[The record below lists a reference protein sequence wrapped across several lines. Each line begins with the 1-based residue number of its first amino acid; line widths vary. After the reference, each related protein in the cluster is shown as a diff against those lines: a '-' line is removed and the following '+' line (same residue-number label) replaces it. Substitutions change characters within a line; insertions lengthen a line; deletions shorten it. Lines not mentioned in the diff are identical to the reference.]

1 MKHPMVKITP
11 SESILAQSKFK
22 EKALERIFN
31 FISTNYKRVNAYFGI
46 EQNVSDQIWF
56 YGFYGLAIIIL
67 LYICMIVGSF
77 YSI

>member
-31 FISTNYKRVNAYFGI
+31 FISTNYKRVNTYFGI

>member
-22 EKALERIFN
+22 EKALERIFD
-31 FISTNYKRVNAYFGI
+31 FISTNYKRVNTYFGI

-56 YGFYGLAIIIL
+56 YGFYGFAIIIL

>member
-11 SESILAQSKFK
+11 SESILAQAKFK

-31 FISTNYKRVNAYFGI
+31 LISTNYKRVNAYFGI

>member
-22 EKALERIFN
+22 EKALDRNIN
-31 FISTNYKRVNAYFGI
+31 FISTNFKRINTYFGI